1 MNRFKRGSWI
11 PESLNT
17 QQYQSVLEVFEQ
29 ACKKYPNK
37 PAYSSFGHSM
47 SFSELDCFA
56 DAFAVYL
63 QTQTDLQPG
72 DRIAIQLPNILQYPV
87 TLFGAMRAGLIIV
100 NTNPLYTPREL
111 EHQFN
116 DAQVKALVV
125 FEGVAHA
132 VEKIIEKTSI
142 EYVFTTNLADLH
154 NTFKRSLI
162 NLVVKHVKKLIPSF
176 SLPSAKKLRPAI
188 ISCLGQKPRVI
199 RKQAEDIVVLQYTG
213 GTTGV
218 SRGVK
223 LSHANLVS
231 NMLQAAEVISEAPS
245 GWNNIVVAPLP
256 LYHIYAFTV
265 SLIVMESGGQSV
277 LIANPR
283 DTKGFVK
290 ELSKLKFSSF
300 LGLNTLFVALCKEKS
315 FRALDFSAFCITISG
330 GMALTKDCAQLWQSN
345 TGTQIMEGYGLT
357 ETSPIV
363 AVNPVNA
370 IKIGSI
376 GFPVKETK
384 VRIIDEQGQNVT
396 VGEAGELCVCG
407 PQVMQ
412 GYWNEE
418 GETEAV
424 FTEDGYFKTGDI
436 AVSDATGRLSI
447 VDRAKDLIIVS
458 GFNVY
463 PNEVEDVASSHP
475 DVQEC
480 AAIGIKHQ
488 TTGERVKLFVVSTN
502 ASLQE
507 QQLRDFCREH
517 LASYKVPKEVEF
529 VDELPKS
536 NVGKVLRRM
545 LRE

>member
-1 MNRFKRGSWI
+1 MNQFKRGSWI

-29 ACKKYPNK
+29 ACKKYPDK

-47 SFSELDCFA
+47 SYSELDCFA

-72 DRIAIQLPNILQYPV
+72 DRIAIQLPNVLQYPV

-132 VEKIIEKTSI
+132 VGKIIEKTSI

-154 NTFKRSLI
+154 NAFKRSLI
-162 NLVVKHVKKLIPSF
+162 NWVVKHVKKLIPSF

-188 ISCLGQKPRVI
+188 ISCLGQKPRVV
-199 RKQAEDIVVLQYTG
+199 RKKAEDIVVLQYTG

-231 NMLQAAEVISEAPS
+231 NMLQAAEVICEAPS
-245 GWNNIVVAPLP
+245 GWNNVVVSPLP

-283 DTKGFVK
+283 DTKSFVK

-300 LGLNTLFVALCKEKS
+300 LGLNTLFVALCKEKN
-315 FRALDFSAFCITISG
+315 FRTLDFSAFCITISG

-370 IKIGSI
+370 IQIGSI

-396 VGEAGELCVCG
+396 VGEPGELCVCG

-418 GETEAV
+418 AETEAV

-475 DVQEC
+475 DVREC

-488 TTGERVKLFVVSTN
+488 TTGERVKLFVVATN

-517 LASYKVPKEVEF
+517 LASYKVPKEVKF